1 MRLAGISTRDQRTLV
16 VGAVS
21 IAVLL
26 GGSRAIR
33 WWLRTKA
40 DVSAAAAD
48 TRERLAF
55 AQALLRS
62 ERIARDSAEARSR
75 RYLALARQI
84 LPGRSPA
91 SAGAELAAMVS
102 GAAQGAGLRVGTV
115 QVQPDTTRL
124 SVFARVAVR
133 VQVTGDVRGVT
144 ALLLT
149 LERGP
154 LLINIRELSLTQL
167 DPSADDTRAE
177 ALRGE
182 MLVEALT
189 LGAAQ

>member
-1 MRLAGISTRDQRTLV
+1 
-16 VGAVS
+16 VS

-26 GGSRAIR
+26 GGSRAIP

-48 TRERLAF
+48 ARERLAF
-55 AQALLRS
+55 AQSLLRS
-62 ERIARDSAEARSR
+62 ERIARDSTEVRSR

-84 LPGRSPA
+84 LPGRSAA
-91 SAGAELAAMVS
+91 SAVAELAAMVS

-177 ALRGE
+177 TLRGE